1 MTSEATT
8 GVPSR
13 SFRILPTEPVTVF
26 PRLFGRRFAIA
37 SEHTLS
43 ALAGTQ
49 IAQAGGNAIDA
60 AIAAVLVEGVV
71 NPQMHTIGGECPILV
86 HQAGTS
92 RVVAINGNMI
102 APGRATPEAF
112 RSRGLS
118 AIPPEGVLAAGVPGT
133 FGALIEA
140 LIRFGTMRLAD
151 VISPALALAKDGFPV
166 HAGLLQQ
173 HGYGIAANAAKFRA
187 QWPGSAALY
196 LPGNEPP
203 REGAPLQ
210 NPALANTFQ
219 YLADAERKAG
229 GNRGSALRAAFHAF
243 YQGEIAHEIAAY
255 VAAHDGLLGLEDMA
269 AFTAPIEPTA
279 SLEFGGATLHK
290 CGAWNQGPALL
301 QALSIL
307 KNVDLAAMGH
317 NSAEYLHTIIE
328 AVKLAWA
335 DREQYYGDPA
345 HIEVPLETLLS
356 DAYGTMRA
364 DLITPAASDIMRPG
378 DPWRHTSVLPVH
390 ERLGG
395 TAWGPG
401 TVHVDTM
408 DAAGNACAATPSGA
422 WIRAAEVIP
431 ALGFPLGARLSNC
444 QLTQGFPNIVA
455 PGKRPRTTISPSLA
469 MKDGRSWLA
478 FGSMGG
484 DQQDQWQLQFYLNRI
499 VFGMTLQQSIEA
511 PKFSSEHFPAQF
523 HPHAHVLNRVRIE
536 PDVGPATLQ
545 SLRQSGHIV
554 DVGPSWT
561 EGFLCATERNPET
574 AMLEA
579 GCDPRGVK
587 SDVFPACALAY

>member
-1 MTSEATT
+1 MTPD
-8 GVPSR
+8 VPTR
-13 SFRILPTEPVTVF
+13 SFRVLPTEPLPVF
-26 PRLFGRRFAIA
+26 PRIFGRRFAIA

-43 ALAGTQ
+43 ALAGVQ

-60 AIAAVLVEGVV
+60 AVAAVLVEGVV

-86 HQAGTS
+86 HLAGS
-92 RVVAINGNMI
+92 PRPVAINGNMI
-102 APGRATPEAF
+102 APGRATPDAF
-112 RSRGLS
+112 RRRGLA
-118 AIPPEGVLAAGVPGT
+118 AIPPEGILAAGVPGT

-140 LIRFGTMRLAD
+140 LIRFGTMPLTE
-151 VISPALALAKDGFPV
+151 VIAPALELARNGFPV
-166 HAGLLQQ
+166 HAGLLRQ
-173 HGYGIAANAAKFRA
+173 HGYGITANADKFRA
-187 QWPGSAALY
+187 QWPGTAAVY
-196 LPGNEPP
+196 LPGGQPP
-203 REGAPLQ
+203 QEGALLK
-210 NPALANTFQ
+210 NAALANTFDI
-219 YLADAERKAG
+219 LASAERTAAG
-229 GNRGSALRAAFHAF
+229 PRDQALRAAFDAF
-243 YQGEIAHEIAAY
+243 YCGDIAHEIAAY
-255 VAAHDGLLGLEDMA
+255 VAAHDGLLSLADLA
-269 AFTAPIEPTA
+269 AYTAPLEATA
-279 SLEFGGATLHK
+279 SLEYAGATLHK

-307 KNVDLAAMGH
+307 KTSDLAAMGH
-317 NSAEYLHTIIE
+317 NSPAYLHTVIE

-345 HIEVPLETLLS
+345 CIDVPLETLLS
-356 DAYGTMRA
+356 DAYGAQRA
-364 DLITPAASDIMRPG
+364 ALIAETASETMRPG
-378 DPWRHTSVLPVH
+378 DPWRNGPLLPAS

-469 MKDGRSWLA
+469 MKDGKSWLA

-484 DQQDQWQLQFYLNRI
+484 DQQDQWQLQFFLNRAL
-499 VFGMTLQQSIEA
+499 FGMTLQQAIEA

-536 PDVGPATLQ
+536 PDVGAATLDT
-545 SLRQSGHIV
+545 LRAAGHLL

-574 AMLEA
+574 GMLEA

-587 SDVFPACALAY
+587 SDVFPACALAF